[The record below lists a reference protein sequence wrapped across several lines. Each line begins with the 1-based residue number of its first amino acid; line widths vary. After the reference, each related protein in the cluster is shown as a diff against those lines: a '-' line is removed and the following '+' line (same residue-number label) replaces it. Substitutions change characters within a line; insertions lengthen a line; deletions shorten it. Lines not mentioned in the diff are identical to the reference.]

1 VISVARYINFTKNV
15 FFSAENSII
24 LSPTVDVAQT
34 VWIWTPDTLEKKL
47 DIQRHLLRIKKLH
60 QWTPNPGGLLVK
72 FVGNPSGKILKP
84 WGQRRVYL

>member
-1 VISVARYINFTKNV
+1 VISVARDINFTKKK

-34 VWIWTPDTLEKKL
+34 VWIWTPDTLEKI
-47 DIQRHLLRIKKLH
+47 DIQRHLFRIKKLH
-60 QWTPNPGGLLVK
+60 QWTPEPCRPLVK
-72 FVGNPSGKILKP
+72 FVGNPSGKILEP